1 MARVEKIGR
10 AKRALERKKNELG
23 EQSEWGRVMEPV
35 DIIFDAP
42 MVTGL
47 LPISQEGNWTSQN

>member
-1 MARVEKIGR
+1 VEKIGR
-10 AKRALERKKNELG
+10 AKRSL

>member
-1 MARVEKIGR
+1 LA
-10 AKRALERKKNELG
+10 
-23 EQSEWGRVMEPV
+23 EQREWGRVMEPV

-47 LPISQEGNWTSQN
+47 LPMSQEGNWNSQN